1 MNLGTHKMHPQSTNG
16 ELFSSSYEGKLMQI
30 LSVEMDRIRLS
41 SETTNPRDYERILVR
56 FKMQPSYQKLLKK
69 LKDKTKQI
77 LGSMRPEQME
87 KVIQLLNHST
97 NEAGD
102 DCCATLGEILN
113 IGTTNQFDI
122 EACSDPPDESDE
134 DEAGKS
140 DENDDGNDDNENG
153 SSPSSSRG
161 SSATL
166 RAQSPLERENFGHA
180 EARTSST
187 VKGHSVLHSNSTPY
201 RVNLKKKDNG
211 IETKVLH
218 TRENPTSDQK
228 KKHRDYHQQQQQQE
242 QKQGPQNQSRVQRP
256 PLQMSQSF
264 SDVES
269 SFSSCFNQSGFTV
282 LNQDQLLSL
291 ASALDRNQSQLINRQ
306 QALRHLVH
314 LPIIDI
320 QACEAWSTPG
330 LTADGENRM
339 GIVRDDSP
347 PEDTLHRSY
356 RIGERVTWADPDSV
370 SMKKRPRN
378 LDVQSSPPPYPL
390 VSGGNLRSG
399 LADALNDPD
408 ETLWSLALRYISKGL
423 STTPPNILETYG
435 LLMDYLTYQ
444 FNTTERKLPLVHGG
458 VNIARYPVDRLLRA
472 CHLMDQ
478 FHRTITHYW
487 IRHSE
492 KFLNEIITRCVDF
505 LSIGC
510 PDQDDHAS
518 VSVVDSWPSRLFP
531 MHLLSL
537 VDPQARWFS
546 KWMHGTYS
554 RVPLVDRLKQNR
566 RLVNLIVSVLHRFL
580 RTSSK
585 LTTISTVTEKTKKLE
600 YTHAEMEYALFVH
613 TVNMSYHL
621 LCHSVSRNLFTS
633 QGPPDQTSPYSIS
646 ALVRMMLDYLRNQI
660 PPVHVNGSG
669 STPFQMTA
677 QCLMELA
684 KHPRYGASCFAH
696 SFAQTNGCILDG
708 SQPLN
713 ILTTGLLDLFPKT
726 VNAPLK
732 WSDSARMIKAIAFA
746 NILRNLASHSR
757 GREILHQCNILIDQ
771 SQSFM
776 DCLLCIVRT
785 ALTSDSDLF
794 STDRSVELMASLID
808 LCGLMNTLS
817 SNGKL
822 HSIFPVYHLVL
833 QTWKVLTSRIGVK
846 PDETQRPT
854 KKESHCSDL
863 DEWHFIIKR
872 NLIQVAE
879 SPIGVIMLEWENLLD
894 DCAAILHTAHQER
907 MKCHWVRSHFCGF
920 ILTQIASRISGARAL
935 QSTGLLRRLISEA
948 WKAIEFPHG
957 PNPSSDGT
965 DTYQSASVTSSPPN
979 WPIDPIDSFA
989 YKPFINLV
997 KLTSSFEAIAYFLL
1011 FEEKE
1016 NRSNTHCL
1024 TLTPESLWRFL
1035 DRSVVLSSEEK
1046 MRSLYNLEQ
1055 THTFALRLLS
1065 CIVSDLDSMLLLCT
1079 QFDLLRVLIQM
1090 QLETFAPNAQGH
1102 TSLDALVLERNY
1114 LLVKCYFC
1122 GGPTERNLPNRFL
1135 CEHGTNPYPHPLIVR
1150 PPNVDDPAMQEYFM
1164 TASGQNLHC
1173 DQFPC
1178 KSWYENLFQSSI
1190 LLGADNSCPTES
1202 KLLRGLQHIT
1212 CHPKR
1217 LIDSPESAQ
1226 SWIEQCYQMISD
1238 LESEKISDPKSTKK
1252 EMDIGTLLQNCL
1264 LARQYS
1270 MELFDEPTFDRL
1282 SDDSDSFQTVDL
1294 SPFEM
1299 FGVEI
1304 AVRYG
1309 QRIGVLP
1316 HDSLHPLTDSGH
1328 VASLINLLKRV
1339 SCGLD
1344 RERRCKDLS
1353 CPEKCSSDSAP
1364 PHYLDE
1370 SHGFDWFTATI
1381 FLAFRGDA
1389 NRAWEF
1395 LAHFAADPLSVYIW
1409 PRRAQMRGTCLHG
1422 DLVLNYSSLH
1432 LTGHFIDHILALEC
1446 PNIYNTFVLAE
1457 IPPSQIARRWVK
1469 QCFWNYLDWS
1479 GIMDYLI
1486 LCLLHPKPFHHIY
1499 FVLAILRHLRHAVRL
1514 ATAQSPTDQQ
1524 QQPQQLVIFL
1534 QEEPIRGFQACD
1546 HLSFFCRL
1554 DSKYGEELKTTIAQH
1569 MTRRI

>member
-1 MNLGTHKMHPQSTNG
+1 MHPQSTNG

-30 LSVEMDRIRLS
+30 LSVEMARIRLS

-87 KVIQLLNHST
+87 KVLQLLNHST

-134 DEAGKS
+134 DEAGKL

-161 SSATL
+161 SSVTL
-166 RAQSPLERENFGHA
+166 RAQSPSDRENFGRA

-187 VKGHSVLHSNSTPY
+187 VKGHSVLHSNSTPNG
-201 RVNLKKKDNG
+201 VNLKKKDNG

-218 TRENPTSDQK
+218 TKENPTSDQK
-228 KKHRDYHQQQQQQE
+228 KKQRDYHQQQQE
-242 QKQGPQNQSRVQRP
+242 QKQGPQNQSRVRRP

-264 SDVES
+264 SDVDS

-330 LTADGENRM
+330 LTADGENRT

-370 SMKKRPRN
+370 SMKKRPRD

-510 PDQDDHAS
+510 PDQDDHAPFS
-518 VSVVDSWPSRLFP
+518 AVDSWPSRLFP

-566 RLVNLIVSVLHRFL
+566 RLVNLIISVLHRFL
-580 RTSSK
+580 RKSSK

-621 LCHSVSRNLFTS
+621 LCHSVSRSLFTS

-646 ALVRMMLDYLRNQI
+646 ALVRMMLDYLRNEI

-696 SFAQTNGCILDG
+696 SLAQTDGCVLDG

-732 WSDSARMIKAIAFA
+732 WTDSARMIKAIAFT

-757 GREILHQCNILIDQ
+757 GREILHQCNTLIDQ

-776 DCLLCIVRT
+776 DCLLCVVRT
-785 ALTSDSDLF
+785 ALTSDSNLF
-794 STDRSVELMASLID
+794 STDRSVELTASLID

-833 QTWKVLTSRIGVK
+833 QTWKVLTSRIGIK

-957 PNPSSDGT
+957 PNPSSDDT

-1024 TLTPESLWRFL
+1024 SLTPESLWRFL
-1035 DRSVVLSSEEK
+1035 DRSVILSSEEK

-1065 CIVSDLDSMLLLCT
+1065 CMVSDLDSMLLLCT

-1164 TASGQNLHC
+1164 TTSRQNFHC

-1178 KSWYENLFQSSI
+1178 KSWYENLFHSSI
-1190 LLGADNSCPTES
+1190 LLGEDNSCPTVS

-1212 CHPKR
+1212 CHSKR
-1217 LIDSPESAQ
+1217 LIDSRESAQ
-1226 SWIEQCYQMISD
+1226 SWIEQCYQMMSD
-1238 LESEKISDPKSTKK
+1238 LESGKISDSKSTKK

-1264 LARQYS
+1264 LARQYA
-1270 MELFDEPTFDRL
+1270 MKLFDEPTFDRL

-1353 CPEKCSSDSAP
+1353 CPENCSSDSAP

-1381 FLAFRGDA
+1381 FLAFHGDA
-1389 NRAWEF
+1389 SRAWEF

-1409 PRRAQMRGTCLHG
+1409 PRRAQTRVTCLHG
-1422 DLVLNYSSLH
+1422 DLGLNYSSLH

-1479 GIMDYLI
+1479 GIMDYLV

-1524 QQPQQLVIFL
+1524 QQPQQLVVFL